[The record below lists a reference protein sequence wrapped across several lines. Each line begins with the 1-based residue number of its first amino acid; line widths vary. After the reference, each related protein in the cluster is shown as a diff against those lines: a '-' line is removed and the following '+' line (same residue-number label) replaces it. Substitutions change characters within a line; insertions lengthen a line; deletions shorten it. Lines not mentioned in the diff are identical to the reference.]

1 MTKTAVTY
9 KAIPKI
15 QISSFPYS
23 VVSKDGGFANL
34 VNARINSVSFN
45 LCNYLKN
52 SGNGL
57 FQVVDKLQNGIIFDK
72 SDESLLEQFRKFIQ
86 ARRKIGCDANMNTIS
101 IPQSKYHEVFNE
113 IAKAVDYDSYLLN
126 SHKTLKVT
134 NEHVSNLFSIIKHCQ
149 DPESYP
155 IAFPQWKRFNKH
167 CGWSKSGSNEY
178 DNLCYL
184 YNNCGISGST
194 KHVCFAAYLDFLTHK
209 LLETIATDIDQYDEK
224 KLKYVFITY
233 ENEIDALLKAKNDN
247 KQHEQHETDNNSSHE
262 PPQEPNTNSGSFTH
276 PLNLILYGP
285 PGTGKTYNTL
295 FHALAIINNKSID
308 KLISEKYPGKS
319 SKDNLT
325 KEEYKFFKDQFD
337 KKVEEGQIVFTTFHQ
352 SMSYE
357 DFIEGIKPIPVND
370 EIVAIHENDVKS
382 ATTITQFGDG
392 KTTIENLSRMKYEV
406 KDGVFKKMC
415 DFCAFLKNAE
425 DKEIKFV
432 LDDGE
437 EFIVDNIGGNTIYC
451 KDSKKEEH
459 VTENI
464 DDLTDELE
472 KRLKAE
478 PKLESEQELKEDQN
492 PNINPNIVPNHNQ
505 PNDENKRI
513 YLHRKAIIDKFLEKK
528 VLIIDEINRGNVAQI
543 FGELITLIEENK
555 RLGNKEAMTATLPY
569 SQEPFGVP
577 NNLYIIGTMN
587 TADRSVEALDTALRR
602 RFSFEE
608 MMPKPELLN
617 GKTVCGVGLD
627 SLLETINKRIV
638 ALKDREHQIGHSYFM
653 GCPDKENDAKEWLKN
668 IFKDKIIPLLQEYFY
683 GDYKKVYYVLGPGFV
698 EPITDNK
705 PENIFPVKIDDDFDI
720 DESMTRYE
728 IKSLDTINIEAAIKD
743 LVDSIRTKQQ
753 KTEKKR
759 KELEDEGYKS
769 DDIEQIMKGA
779 DKSLFTPEKK
789 VEPEV

>member
-1 MTKTAVTY
+1 LYNTTQSSNNRFTFWTTNQSGTGLFNQRQDKKYLNVGIVAVGGESMLQIVGFHFTPCKYNKVKLNIEKRSNDIKTILTKAKGKTS
-9 KAIPKI
+9 KGKI
-15 QISSFPYS
+15 LSE
-23 VVSKDGGFANL
+23 KDVKDFLDIIYN
-34 VNARINSVSFN
+34 SFN
-45 LCNYLKN
+45 TWKYSTSVIDDTLMDELKKEYDTLFDFIQKYDDKNGTCFYKILKIEPQLCEKKIKQTQKKINKWIT
-52 SGNGL
+52 
-57 FQVVDKLQNGIIFDK
+57 NGIIEGQTQNN
-72 SDESLLEQFRKFIQ
+72 ES
-86 ARRKIGCDANMNTIS
+86 
-101 IPQSKYHEVFNE
+101 
-113 IAKAVDYDSYLLN
+113 
-126 SHKTLKVT
+126 
-134 NEHVSNLFSIIKHCQ
+134 
-149 DPESYP
+149 ESED
-155 IAFPQWKRFNKH
+155 NK
-167 CGWSKSGSNEY
+167 NR
-178 DNLCYL
+178 
-184 YNNCGISGST
+184 I
-194 KHVCFAAYLDFLTHK
+194 
-209 LLETIATDIDQYDEK
+209 
-224 KLKYVFITY
+224 
-233 ENEIDALLKAKNDN
+233 KND
-247 KQHEQHETDNNSSHE
+247 
-262 PPQEPNTNSGSFTH
+262 GSAEDKMIVATH

-415 DFCAFLKNAE
+415 DLCAFLKNAE

-653 GCPDKENDAKEWLKN
+653 GLKTDSDLKN
-668 IFKDKIIPLLQEYFY
+668 VFKDKIIPLLQEYFY
-683 GDYKKVYYVLGPGFV
+683 DDYKKIYYVLGPGFV

-720 DESMTRYE
+720 DESVTRYE
-728 IKSLDTINIEAAIKD
+728 IKSFDKINIEAAIKD
-743 LVDSIRTKQQ
+743 LVDSISSKQQ
-753 KTEKKR
+753 RIVQKR
-759 KELEDEGYKS
+759 KELEDEGYKGV
-769 DDIEQIMKGA
+769 DIEKIINGE
-779 DKSLFTPEKK
+779 DKSHFAPEKK
-789 VEPEV
+789 A

>member
-1 MTKTAVTY
+1 
-9 KAIPKI
+9 
-15 QISSFPYS
+15 
-23 VVSKDGGFANL
+23 
-34 VNARINSVSFN
+34 
-45 LCNYLKN
+45 
-52 SGNGL
+52 
-57 FQVVDKLQNGIIFDK
+57 
-72 SDESLLEQFRKFIQ
+72 
-86 ARRKIGCDANMNTIS
+86 
-101 IPQSKYHEVFNE
+101 
-113 IAKAVDYDSYLLN
+113 
-126 SHKTLKVT
+126 
-134 NEHVSNLFSIIKHCQ
+134 
-149 DPESYP
+149 
-155 IAFPQWKRFNKH
+155 
-167 CGWSKSGSNEY
+167 
-178 DNLCYL
+178 
-184 YNNCGISGST
+184 
-194 KHVCFAAYLDFLTHK
+194 
-209 LLETIATDIDQYDEK
+209 
-224 KLKYVFITY
+224 
-233 ENEIDALLKAKNDN
+233 
-247 KQHEQHETDNNSSHE
+247 
-262 PPQEPNTNSGSFTH
+262 
-276 PLNLILYGP
+276 
-285 PGTGKTYNTL
+285 
-295 FHALAIINNKSID
+295 
-308 KLISEKYPGKS
+308 
-319 SKDNLT
+319 
-325 KEEYKFFKDQFD
+325 
-337 KKVEEGQIVFTTFHQ
+337 
-352 SMSYE
+352 MSYE

-370 EIVAIHENDVKS
+370 ESVAIHENDVKS

-415 DFCAFLKNAE
+415 DLCAFLKNAE

-653 GCPDKENDAKEWLKN
+653 GLKTDSDLKN
-668 IFKDKIIPLLQEYFY
+668 VFKDKIIPLLQEYFY
-683 GDYKKVYYVLGPGFV
+683 DDYKKIYYVLGPGFV

-720 DESMTRYE
+720 DESVTRYE
-728 IKSLDTINIEAAIKD
+728 IKSFDKINIEAAIKD
-743 LVDSIRTKQQ
+743 LVDSISSKQQ
-753 KTEKKR
+753 RIVQKR
-759 KELEDEGYKS
+759 KELEDEGYKGV
-769 DDIEQIMKGA
+769 DIEKIINGE
-779 DKSLFTPEKK
+779 DKSHFAPEKK
-789 VEPEV
+789 A